1 MSTRGNLNLALRD
14 ARKSYSKSME
24 IIKKVCSEY
33 QQRIENDVDFSRN
46 VMMRRF
52 DYMIQ
57 FIMMDVAHANG
68 DRLDGMEIAMISRR
82 IVQNGDI
89 LYYLRMNT
97 QIDCSW
103 DDFKTMTEKEYEEIY
118 SEAAELVRNCADMFM
133 VPFVAVYKEFQE
145 QYIEEIDSCVNDIIF
160 AVMMVDGRAT
170 EKEIEQ
176 AKKSKEM
183 VLIDRWND
191 ILKKY
196 LSGEMERSDN
206 DKTLRDYYIQ
216 KILLDEDQ
224 YEFKPLDIQ
233 QELPQKIILGR
244 SSSWQA
250 GYMDA
255 DKRNFFSTIVYI
267 EVYKNGD
274 LQGAGSGFVI
284 TEDGYVITCNHV
296 VEDADEIFVKI
307 SDGDKNINIY
317 RVETVLKNRL
327 LDMAIIKL
335 EPGKYHFI
343 SIDIERRYPDIGE
356 PIEIYGYP
364 MGSIICD
371 DVINLNV
378 SLTRGYVSST
388 QVLMK
393 LRRIFIDGDARH
405 GNSGGPIISMKTGKV
420 IGMLHGSIMSAQSEY
435 DVDNICYTIP
445 LKYLKKYFITK
456 EENSGKK
463 S

>member
-1 MSTRGNLNLALRD
+1 MSSKANLNLAVKD
-14 ARKSYSKSME
+14 ARKSYAKSMD

-89 LYYLRMNT
+89 LYFLRMNT

-118 SEAAELVRNCADMFM
+118 NQAAELVRNCADMFM
-133 VPFVAVYKEFQE
+133 IPFVAVYKELQE
-145 QYIEEIDSCVNDIIF
+145 EYIEDIDACVNDIIY
-160 AVMMVDGRAT
+160 AVMMADGRAT

-196 LSGEMERSDN
+196 VSGEMERSDN

-216 KILLDEDQ
+216 NILLNEDQ
-224 YEFKPLDIQ
+224 YEFKALDIQ
-233 QELPQKIILGR
+233 QELPQKIMLGR
-244 SSSWQA
+244 KSPYQA
-250 GYMDA
+250 DYNEP

-274 LQGAGSGFVI
+274 LEGAGSGFVI

-296 VEDADEIFVKI
+296 IEDADEIFVKI
-307 SDGDKNINIY
+307 SDGDKKVNIY

-343 SIDIERRYPDIGE
+343 SIDIERKYPDVGE
-356 PIEIYGYP
+356 PIEIFGYP
-364 MGSIICD
+364 MGSVICD

-388 QVLMK
+388 QVFMK

-420 IGMLHGSIMSAQSEY
+420 IGMLHGSIMTAQSEY

-445 LKYLKKYFITK
+445 LKYLKKYFITNK
-456 EENSGKK
+456 
-463 S
+463 